1 MNPTIIYQVKGEA
14 AIEKLGPLL
23 AVLRDASDTLEG
35 RHMGGAKKLATKRRD
50 QDVYTQGKKR
60 SRKNVT

>member
-1 MNPTIIYQVKGEA
+1 MKGEA

-50 QDVYTQGKKR
+50 QDVYNEGKKR
-60 SRKNVT
+60 SRKNAT